1 MKAEA
6 EARLRVKRGSAL
18 DWRKI
23 PENVEYFLGEDDTE
37 YFICERGW
45 VLEGRHF
52 EEGEP
57 NLEKVIM
64 PTVQGNRAYIRVR
77 RKGLD
82 KKYQL
87 IRIFNEIFPELI
99 ASEIIIETRKGP
111 WTLSGETRRGKAQ
124 AAAPEKPK
132 QKAAPKPQPVK
143 EKKEPAPKKRP
154 VADLEEEEEAED
166 VSQEP
171 DDDLAVRET
180 HDVRSCKVCNLKKR
194 PQEFSPREDMC
205 LDCYM
210 GRDELLKE
218 IIAKRRKAKEK
229 QARFMREASEESDD
243 KIDSLDNIDYD
254 ISLSD

>member
-1 MKAEA
+1 M
-6 EARLRVKRGSAL
+6 

-23 PENVEYFLGEDDTE
+23 PENVEYFLGEDDTD
-37 YFICERGW
+37 YFICEKGW

-57 NLEKVIM
+57 NLDKVIM

-87 IRIFNEIFPELI
+87 IRIFNELFPDLL
-99 ASEIIIETRKGP
+99 AAEIVIETRKGP
-111 WTLSGETRRGKAQ
+111 WTLSGETKRGKAQ
-124 AAAPEKPK
+124 AAEKIPAKPK
-132 QKAAPKPQPVK
+132 APQKPQARK
-143 EKKEPAPKKRP
+143 EKKEQLVQKKRP
-154 VADLEEEEEAED
+154 AVEAEED
-166 VSQEP
+166 EIDEAPQEP
-171 DDDLAVRET
+171 DEDLIVKEAHEVRT
-180 HDVRSCKVCNLKKR
+180 CKVCNLKKR
-194 PQEFSPREDMC
+194 PQEFSPRDDMC

-218 IIAKRRKAKEK
+218 IISKRRKAKEK
-229 QARFMREASEESDD
+229 QARFMREAVEERDD
-243 KIDSLDNIDYD
+243 KIESLDNIDYD